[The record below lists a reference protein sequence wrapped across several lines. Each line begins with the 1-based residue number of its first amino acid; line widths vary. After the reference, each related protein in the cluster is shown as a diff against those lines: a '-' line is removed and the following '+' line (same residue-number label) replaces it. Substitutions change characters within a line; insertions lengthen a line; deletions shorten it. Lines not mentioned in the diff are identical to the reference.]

1 MFIQKLVHTY
11 MREKIMKD
19 LTEFKENQKVR
30 IITTNNIIVEGTV
43 LFLSKEEEEDYEL
56 AINIRLDKKSNILC
70 ILQSEIK
77 DIVVL
82 DQNV

>member
-1 MFIQKLVHTY
+1 
-11 MREKIMKD
+11 MKD

-82 DQNV
+82 DQIV

>member
-1 MFIQKLVHTY
+1 
-11 MREKIMKD
+11 MKD

-82 DQNV
+82 DQKV

>member
-1 MFIQKLVHTY
+1 
-11 MREKIMKD
+11 MKD
-19 LTEFKENQKVR
+19 ITKFKENQKVR
-30 IITTNNIIVEGTV
+30 IITTNDVVVEGTV

-82 DQNV
+82 DQKV

>member
-1 MFIQKLVHTY
+1 MQ
-11 MREKIMKD
+11 EKKMKD
-19 LTEFKENQKVR
+19 ITKSIENKKVR
-30 IITTNNIIVEGTV
+30 VTTTNNVVFEGTV
-43 LFLSKEEEEDYEL
+43 LFLSKEEEEDFEL
-56 AINIRLDKKSNILC
+56 AINIRLDKKPNILC

>member
-82 DQNV
+82 DQKV

>member
-1 MFIQKLVHTY
+1 
-11 MREKIMKD
+11 MKD

-56 AINIRLDKKSNILC
+56 AINIRLDKKSNIIC

-77 DIVVL
+77 YIVVL

>member
-1 MFIQKLVHTY
+1 

>member
-1 MFIQKLVHTY
+1 
-11 MREKIMKD
+11 MKN

>member
-1 MFIQKLVHTY
+1 
-11 MREKIMKD
+11 MKD

>member
-1 MFIQKLVHTY
+1 
-11 MREKIMKD
+11 MKD
-19 LTEFKENQKVR
+19 ITKFKENQKVR
-30 IITTNNIIVEGTV
+30 IITTNDVVVEGTV